1 MMKCLLSFLA
11 GAAAGWLFANFNSHS
26 ASVSTASAGSDTV
39 LRVDTVLVS
48 VPQAVTRTVV
58 RHDTIRI
65 ACSGVS
71 DSIDVA
77 LPVAQSHYI
86 DPCGEAWVSGWH
98 ARLDSMRFY
107 PSTVTVTRTQTAT
120 PRRWHIGVTAGVTA
134 TAHGIAPGVSVG
146 VTYSFFSF

>member
-11 GAAAGWLFANFNSHS
+11 GAASGWLFANFFAPS
-26 ASVSTASAGSDTV
+26 ASVSTVISSSDTV
-39 LRVDTVLVS
+39 LRVDTVRIT

-77 LPVAQSHYI
+77 LPVTQSHYT

>member
-1 MMKCLLSFLA
+1 MMKCLISFLA
-11 GAAAGWLFANFNSHS
+11 GAATGWLFANLFAPS
-26 ASVSTASAGSDTV
+26 ASVSTVISSSDTV
-39 LRVDTVLVS
+39 LRVDTVVVR

-65 ACSGVS
+65 ACSGGS
-71 DSIDVA
+71 DSVDVA

-120 PRRWHIGVTAGVTA
+120 PRRWHIGVTAGATA
-134 TAHGIAPGVSVG
+134 TAHGVAPGISVG

>member
-1 MMKCLLSFLA
+1 MKRLISFLA
-11 GAAAGWLFANFNSHS
+11 GAATGWLFANFFSPS
-26 ASVSTASAGSDTV
+26 ASVSTAAAGSDTV

-65 ACSGVS
+65 ACSGGS

-77 LPVAQSHYI
+77 LPVTQSHYT
-86 DPCGEAWVSGWH
+86 DPHGEAWVSGWH
-98 ARLDSMRFY
+98 ARLDSMRLY
-107 PSTVTVTRTQTAT
+107 PSTVTVTRTQSV
-120 PRRWHIGVTAGVTA
+120 PSRRWHLGVTAGVTS
-134 TAHGIAPGVSVG
+134 TAHGVAPGISVG